1 MGGGEAGA
9 CPSNPTPLSS
19 PSTGASRSE
28 GPSPSISASETT
40 PFACQARAGDG
51 PSDALSRIEGD
62 ETERPRI
69 AARDDRAGGAP
80 YPAPMKQLLIIWHSR
95 TGAAEAMARAAFE
108 GAQGDEA
115 CGARLV
121 RARAAEAEDL
131 LAADGYLFAA
141 PENLASL
148 SGEMKEFFDRCYYP
162 VLGRIEGR
170 PYALMIA
177 AGSDGDGAAR
187 QAARICKGWRLR
199 DVQPP
204 LIVGTR
210 AQTAEEILAPK
221 VLGEDALAQCRELGA
236 GMAAGIGAGIW

>member
-1 MGGGEAGA
+1 
-9 CPSNPTPLSS
+9 
-19 PSTGASRSE
+19 
-28 GPSPSISASETT
+28 
-40 PFACQARAGDG
+40 
-51 PSDALSRIEGD
+51 
-62 ETERPRI
+62 
-69 AARDDRAGGAP
+69 
-80 YPAPMKQLLIIWHSR
+80 MKQLLIIWHSR

-115 CGARLV
+115 CAARLV
-121 RARAAEAEDL
+121 RAREAQAEDV

-204 LIVGTR
+204 LIVNTA

-221 VLGEDALAQCRELGA
+221 VLGEDVLAQCRELGA
-236 GMAAGIGAGIW
+236 GMAAGIGSGIW

>member
-1 MGGGEAGA
+1 
-9 CPSNPTPLSS
+9 
-19 PSTGASRSE
+19 
-28 GPSPSISASETT
+28 
-40 PFACQARAGDG
+40 
-51 PSDALSRIEGD
+51 
-62 ETERPRI
+62 
-69 AARDDRAGGAP
+69 
-80 YPAPMKQLLIIWHSR
+80 MKQLLIIWHSR
-95 TGAAEAMARAAFE
+95 TGTAEAMARAAFE
-108 GAQGDEA
+108 GAQALAEGEEA
-115 CGARLV
+115 CRARLV
-121 RARAAEAEDL
+121 PARAAQAEDL

-204 LIVGTR
+204 LIVNTR

-221 VLGEDALAQCRELGA
+221 VLGEDVLAQCRELGA
-236 GMAAGIGAGIW
+236 GMAAGIGSGIW